1 MNDTPMR
8 ECHFCGHHFESH
20 LGKYRGT
27 GRDCP
32 NCQADETLQG
42 TVYDELAD
50 LPRARRALASTDF
63 CHNPRQS
70 VRPSVR
76 RKWLT

>member
-8 ECHFCGHHFESH
+8 ECHFCGHHFEAH
-20 LGKYRGT
+20 LGKYRGA

-32 NCQADETLQG
+32 NCQADESQQV
-42 TVYDELAD
+42 TVLDHLVH
-50 LPRARRALASTDF
+50 LPRARWALASTDF